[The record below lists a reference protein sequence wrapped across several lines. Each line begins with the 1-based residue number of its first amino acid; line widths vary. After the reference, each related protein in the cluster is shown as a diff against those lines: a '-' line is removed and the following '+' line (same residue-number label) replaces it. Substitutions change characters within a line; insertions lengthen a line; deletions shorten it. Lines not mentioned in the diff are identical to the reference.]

1 MFAAYKAQRHW
12 RPVPVQLRKSTR
24 AYQLQVHYQPIV
36 NLTTGNLVGAQALPY
51 WRREAIAIA
60 PSVGVGVAP
69 TGQPGLISELTR
81 SVIRQ
86 VAEDHCTYLWACTD
100 FSITVNLYV
109 QDILDPA
116 FPDFVAD
123 IMTTY
128 HLPASAIAF
137 EVTENALQDP
147 KRAAAQ
153 LHRLRVRGHRIALD
167 DRGSGSSCLSFIES
181 LPAKALARRHFQ
193 RPMDVSAYVD

>member
-12 RPVPVQLRKSTR
+12 RSVAVQLRKSTR

-36 NLTTGNLVGAQALPY
+36 NLTTGNLVGAQARPY
-51 WRREAIAIA
+51 WRREANAIA
-60 PSVGVGVAP
+60 PGVGVAA
-69 TGQPGLISELTR
+69 TGQSGLIGELTR

-100 FSITVNLYV
+100 FSITVNLYA

-128 HLPASAIAF
+128 NLPPSAIAF
-137 EVTENALQDP
+137 EVTTNALQDP
-147 KRAAAQ
+147 KRAANQ
-153 LHRLRVRGHRIALD
+153 LHRLRVCGHRIAMD
-167 DRGSGSSCLSFIES
+167 DCGSRSTCLSFIES

-193 RPMDVSAYVD
+193 RPMDVSACVD